1 MSTLSELLPSGGG
14 GSTVDFVASGTLP
27 NGKPVILKADGTVTA
42 IASIVEEAG
51 TSAVFETGETV
62 YISGAYD
69 SANEK
74 VVIAYQ
80 TQLGGGYGRVV
91 VGTVSG
97 NSISFGTVVTFAS
110 AATDYISTMY
120 DPDSGKVV
128 IAYGSADYG
137 NAIVGTVS
145 GTSISFGTPV
155 VFVTSTQARY
165 MSLTYDLNSNKVVLF
180 YRVGT
185 DSGKGK
191 ARVGTVS
198 GTSISFGTEVVFNN
212 GYTEECSST
221 FDSTNNKVVVAFL
234 DGSNSDYGTAIVGTV
249 SGTNISFGS
258 EVVFNSNTTNQISAV
273 FDTANNK
280 VVIAYFALN
289 NSSYGTAIVGTIS
302 GTAISFGSQ
311 VVFNAASTHHVS
323 AVFDS
328 ANGKV
333 VIGYRDVGNSSY
345 GTAIAGT
352 VSGTSISFATES
364 VFESAYSAWVDA
376 IYDSTNSKVVFGFRD
391 EGNSN
396 KGTGVVFQVGSTNLT
411 ASNFVGTSTKAYT
424 NGQTATIAVQGGLST
439 NQTGL
444 TIGSTYYLQDDGRI
458 AAGVENAPY
467 DISSATYDSKVFN
480 AGSQESAS
488 EGLAFSVDGTKMYTV
503 GSGSDT
509 VYEYNLATAFDI
521 STAAYNSVSFSVASQ
536 ETTPAGLDFSSDG
549 TKMYIAGY
557 TTDTVFQ
564 YTLSTAFD
572 LSTASYASISFDV
585 SSQENGLQFVV
596 FNSDGSKM
604 YIRGFTN
611 NTFFQY
617 SLSTAYNVSTA
628 SYDSVTF
635 SPTAQGSQPI
645 SLAFNADGTKCF
657 VADGNTDAIF
667 QYSLSSAYNVGT
679 ASYDSISLSIVN
691 QNNQPKDIAFSTDG
705 TRLFLIGQSGGSFVY
720 QYSTTALAYSTTV
733 KAGKAL
739 SATTLLLKDL

>member
-1 MSTLSELLPSGGG
+1 
-14 GSTVDFVASGTLP
+14 V
-27 NGKPVILKADGTVTA
+27 LKADGTVTA
-42 IASIVEEAG
+42 IAPIVEEAG

-62 YISGAYD
+62 HTSGTYD

-110 AATDYISTMY
+110 ATTDWISTMY

-128 IAYGSADYG
+128 IAYGSADHG

-165 MSLTYDLNSNKVVLF
+165 MSLTYDSNSSKVVLF

-273 FDTANNK
+273 FDTVNNK

-333 VIGYRDVGNSSY
+333 VIGYTDQGNSYY
-345 GTAIAGT
+345 GTAIVGT

-364 VFESAYSAWVDA
+364 VFESAYPPWLDA

-411 ASNFVGTSTKAYT
+411 ATNFVGITDQA
-424 NGQTATIAVQGGLST
+424 IASGASGSVVVQGGVGAG
-439 NQTGL
+439 QTSL
-444 TIGSTYYLQDDGRI
+444 TIGSTYY
-458 AAGVENAPY
+458 V
-467 DISSATYDSKVFN
+467 
-480 AGSQESAS
+480 QE
-488 EGLAFSVDGTKMYTV
+488 DGT
-503 GSGSDT
+503 
-509 VYEYNLATAFDI
+509 I
-521 STAAYNSVSFSVASQ
+521 ST
-536 ETTPAGLDFSSDG
+536 
-549 TKMYIAGY
+549 
-557 TTDTVFQ
+557 
-564 YTLSTAFD
+564 
-572 LSTASYASISFDV
+572 
-585 SSQENGLQFVV
+585 
-596 FNSDGSKM
+596 
-604 YIRGFTN
+604 
-611 NTFFQY
+611 
-617 SLSTAYNVSTA
+617 VST
-628 SYDSVTF
+628 
-635 SPTAQGSQPI
+635 SPA
-645 SLAFNADGTKCF
+645 
-657 VADGNTDAIF
+657 
-667 QYSLSSAYNVGT
+667 
-679 ASYDSISLSIVN
+679 VN
-691 QNNQPKDIAFSTDG
+691 I
-705 TRLFLIGQSGGSFVY
+705 
-720 QYSTTALAYSTTV
+720 
-733 KAGKAL
+733 GKAL
-739 SATTLLLKDL
+739 SATTILLKG

>member
-1 MSTLSELLPSGGG
+1 MSNLSELLPSGGG
-14 GSTVDFVASGTLP
+14 QNQVEFVASGTLP
-27 NGKPVILKADGTVTA
+27 NGKPVILNSNGTVTA
-42 IASIVEEAG
+42 IAGVDEEAG

-62 YISGAYD
+62 IISGTYD

-110 AATDYISTMY
+110 AATDHISTMY

-333 VIGYRDVGNSSY
+333 AIGYRDVGNSSY

-352 VSGTSISFATES
+352 VSGTSISFTTES
-364 VFESAYSAWVDA
+364 VFESAYSSWLSA

-391 EGNSN
+391 EGNGN

-411 ASNFVGTSTKAYT
+411 STNLIGISAAAASSGA
-424 NGQTATIAVQGGLST
+424 TAKINTWGGINEAQSSLTIASDYYVQ
-439 NQTGL
+439 
-444 TIGSTYYLQDDGRI
+444 
-458 AAGVENAPY
+458 
-467 DISSATYDSKVFN
+467 
-480 AGSQESAS
+480 
-488 EGLAFSVDGTKMYTV
+488 
-503 GSGSDT
+503 
-509 VYEYNLATAFDI
+509 
-521 STAAYNSVSFSVASQ
+521 
-536 ETTPAGLDFSSDG
+536 
-549 TKMYIAGY
+549 
-557 TTDTVFQ
+557 
-564 YTLSTAFD
+564 
-572 LSTASYASISFDV
+572 
-585 SSQENGLQFVV
+585 
-596 FNSDGSKM
+596 
-604 YIRGFTN
+604 
-611 NTFFQY
+611 
-617 SLSTAYNVSTA
+617 
-628 SYDSVTF
+628 
-635 SPTAQGSQPI
+635 
-645 SLAFNADGTKCF
+645 
-657 VADGNTDAIF
+657 
-667 QYSLSSAYNVGT
+667 
-679 ASYDSISLSIVN
+679 
-691 QNNQPKDIAFSTDG
+691 TDG
-705 TRLFLIGQSGGSFVY
+705 TI
-720 QYSTTALAYSTTV
+720 TTATGGQKVGQAI
-733 KAGKAL
+733 
-739 SATTLLLKDL
+739 SATTINMRNQP